1 MESVYGYFRRK
12 NCLFEKSKNLK
23 QYELEEMLGCD
34 NLSKFERNIR
44 KPNYEI
50 LKSIAEIFNVS
61 VDWLLNGDNLSHKSD
76 LICDSSSNY
85 PLNSINSNEIKLLN
99 NFRKLND
106 YDKAKIE
113 GMIEL
118 KLHEYEKEKDLGKI
132 EYNKNKDE
140 KIDK

>member
-1 MESVYGYFRRK
+1 MDTLGERIVYLRK
-12 NCLFEKSKNLK
+12 AKNLK
-23 QYELEEMLGCD
+23 QYELEEMLSCD

-118 KLHEYEKEKDLGKI
+118 KLHEYEKEKDLRKT
-132 EYNKNKDE
+132 ECNKNKDE

>member
-1 MESVYGYFRRK
+1 MDTLGERIVYLRK
-12 NCLFEKSKNLK
+12 AKNLK

-50 LKSIAEIFNVS
+50 LKSISEIFNVS

-85 PLNSINSNEIKLLN
+85 SLNSINSNEIKLLN

-118 KLHEYEKEKDLGKI
+118 KLHEYEKDKNLKKT
-132 EYNKNKDE
+132 EYNKTKDE

>member
-1 MESVYGYFRRK
+1 
-12 NCLFEKSKNLK
+12 
-23 QYELEEMLGCD
+23 MLGCD

-44 KPNYEI
+44 KLNYEI
-50 LKSIAEIFNVS
+50 LKFIVEIFNVL
-61 VDWLLNGDNLSHKSD
+61 VDWLLNGDNLLYKLD
-76 LICDSSSNY
+76 LICDFFLNY
-85 PLNSINSNEIKLLN
+85 LFNSINFNEIKFLN

-106 YDKAKIE
+106 YDKVKIE

-118 KLHEYEKEKDLGKI
+118 KFYEYEKEKDLGKI

>member
-1 MESVYGYFRRK
+1 MFR
-12 NCLFEKSKNLK
+12 
-23 QYELEEMLGCD
+23 
-34 NLSKFERNIR
+34 
-44 KPNYEI
+44 
-50 LKSIAEIFNVS
+50 
-61 VDWLLNGDNLSHKSD
+61 LLNGDNLSHKSD

>member
-1 MESVYGYFRRK
+1 MDTLGERIVYLRK
-12 NCLFEKSKNLK
+12 TKNLK
-23 QYELEEMLGCD
+23 QYELEEMLDCD

-61 VDWLLNGDNLSHKSD
+61 VDWLLNGDTPSKEAV
-76 LICDSSSNY
+76 LICDSVSNY
-85 PLNSINSNEIKLLN
+85 PLNSINFNEINLLN
-99 NFRKLND
+99 NFRKLSD

-118 KLHEYEKEKDLGKI
+118 KLHEYEKEKDFGKT

>member
-1 MESVYGYFRRK
+1 MDTLGERIVYLRK
-12 NCLFEKSKNLK
+12 TKNLK
-23 QYELEEMLGCD
+23 QYELEEMLDCD

-61 VDWLLNGDNLSHKSD
+61 VDWLLNGDNMSQESN
-76 LICDSSSNY
+76 LICDSSPNY
-85 PLNSINSNEIKLLN
+85 PLNSISSNEIKLLN
-99 NFRKLND
+99 SFRKLND
-106 YDKAKIE
+106 FDKAKIE

-118 KLHEYEKEKDLGKI
+118 KLHEYEKEKDFEKT

>member
-1 MESVYGYFRRK
+1 MNTLGERIVYLRK
-12 NCLFEKSKNLK
+12 TKNLK
-23 QYELEEMLGCD
+23 QYELEEMLDCD

-61 VDWLLNGDNLSHKSD
+61 VDWLLNGTPSQEPD
-76 LICDSSSNY
+76 LICDLSSNY
-85 PLNSINSNEIKLLN
+85 PLNSINSNEINLLN
-99 NFRKLND
+99 NFRKLSD

-118 KLHEYEKEKDLGKI
+118 KLHEYEKEKDLKET

>member
-1 MESVYGYFRRK
+1 MNTLGERIVYLRK
-12 NCLFEKSKNLK
+12 TKNLK
-23 QYELEEMLGCD
+23 QYELEEMLNCD

-61 VDWLLNGDNLSHKSD
+61 VDWLLNGDTTSQESD
-76 LICDSSSNY
+76 LICDLSSNY
-85 PLNSINSNEIKLLN
+85 PLNSINSNEINLLN

-118 KLHEYEKEKDLGKI
+118 KLYEYEKEKDLRET

>member
-1 MESVYGYFRRK
+1 
-12 NCLFEKSKNLK
+12 
-23 QYELEEMLGCD
+23 
-34 NLSKFERNIR
+34 
-44 KPNYEI
+44 
-50 LKSIAEIFNVS
+50 
-61 VDWLLNGDNLSHKSD
+61 
-76 LICDSSSNY
+76 
-85 PLNSINSNEIKLLN
+85 LLN

>member
-1 MESVYGYFRRK
+1 MNTLGERIVYLRK
-12 NCLFEKSKNLK
+12 TKNLK
-23 QYELEEMLGCD
+23 QYELEEMLDCD

-61 VDWLLNGDNLSHKSD
+61 VDWLLNGTSSQEPD
-76 LICDSSSNY
+76 LICDLSSNY
-85 PLNSINSNEIKLLN
+85 PLNSINSNEINLLN
-99 NFRKLND
+99 NFRKLSD

-118 KLHEYEKEKDLGKI
+118 KLHEYEKEKDLKET